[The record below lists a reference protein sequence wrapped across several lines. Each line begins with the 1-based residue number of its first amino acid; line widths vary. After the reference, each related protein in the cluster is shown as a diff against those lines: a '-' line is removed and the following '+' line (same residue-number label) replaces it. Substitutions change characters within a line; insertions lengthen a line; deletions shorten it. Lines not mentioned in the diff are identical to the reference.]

1 MATYSQRIVFFTI
14 RIFHCPSYGI
24 HFFYGFRAMLYNC
37 FNYLIFCDFAAITS
51 ILRICIFLKPY
62 WDFNLLFIRLNIKFR
77 IIVSNITFLIH
88 T

>member
-37 FNYLIFCDFAAITS
+37 FNYLIFCDFATITS
-51 ILRICIFLKPY
+51 IRQFHFNGEPTTYMAKEFLFLAGLIPFVVYKLRQTKK
-62 WDFNLLFIRLNIKFR
+62 R
-77 IIVSNITFLIH
+77 
-88 T
+88 